1 MGLRFATMIPKAGK
15 LDMCEV
21 IGLMVAALNF
31 VSGLRYVEDHRLPC
45 SFGRKRCVRTFGF
58 GQDLLGMM
66 ASSRWQPVLAQLRI
80 KLDIVPF
87 CCHASHIKVV
97 KFRWRRLLCYMI
109 DILFFSLS
117 VLFS

>member
-1 MGLRFATMIPKAGK
+1 MLLYIFSDSFMGLRFATMILKAGK

-45 SFGRKRCVRTFGF
+45 SFGHKRCVRTFGF
-58 GQDLLGMM
+58 GQDYLGM
-66 ASSRWQPVLAQLRI
+66 I
-80 KLDIVPF
+80 
-87 CCHASHIKVV
+87 
-97 KFRWRRLLCYMI
+97 WRRLLCYMI